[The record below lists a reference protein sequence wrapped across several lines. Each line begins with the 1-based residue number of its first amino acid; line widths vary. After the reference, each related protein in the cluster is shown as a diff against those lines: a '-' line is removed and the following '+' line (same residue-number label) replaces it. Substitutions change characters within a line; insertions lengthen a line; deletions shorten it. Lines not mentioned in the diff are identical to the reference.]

1 MAHGENPCFP
11 NFLENHLELGA
22 KVAMM
27 RLTTVAKLKSRPA
40 GRAGPPMAFL
50 YAMGNILQY
59 SRNVFS
65 LPCLY
70 NSQTLHAMITNSTP
84 QS

>member
-59 SRNVFS
+59 SRNCQWRLPEMSFPS
-65 LPCLY
+65 LAYIIPKP
-70 NSQTLHAMITNSTP
+70 SMQ
-84 QS
+84 